1 MRIFQNEEV
10 KTVTQDMTVNTKLN
24 FQTLFESLP
33 GLYVVYSLDLAIVGG
48 SDAYF
53 QAIRSKREEI
63 VGRNLLE
70 IFPAYFG
77 DSSGNELQS
86 LLASLESVLE
96 HHQPEKMEAQKY
108 RIPRLATDGDG
119 FEERY
124 WTSISFP
131 LCDENKEITHII
143 QQVED
148 VTESLQIHRNV
159 DPQRQIPNVHGEVNG
174 RQGQQEQKEMQ
185 REQALQLEAEA
196 AKQQVETILSSIS
209 EAFYVIDRHWCF
221 TYANDRL
228 YEIIGMEREQI
239 LGHNIWELFPDSVDT
254 DIYHQFHQAMVE
266 QVPIQAE
273 YFYLPW
279 NRWYSHRIYP
289 SNSGLTVFGSDI
301 TEAKHTETARK
312 HAEDSYLESEKRLQ
326 MALAGA
332 RQGIWDWDLKNE
344 ILTWDDRCK
353 EMFGLPHDFAVTYEW
368 HVEALHPDD
377 RQQVYEAGRLAL
389 RDHLEFHQEYRTIH
403 PDSTVR
409 WILAC
414 GRGFYDAAGEPC
426 RMAGT
431 VMDITDRKQ
440 AEAALRESEERFR
453 QLADS
458 APMLVW
464 MSGIDKLC
472 YYFNRPWLR
481 FTGRTMEQELGNGWV
496 EGVHPDDLQRCFDTY
511 TTAFDQRISFEMD
524 YRLRRFDGEY
534 GWVLDAG
541 TPRLTPEGE
550 FLGYIGSC
558 IDITER
564 IQAVDALR
572 QSEERYRTLFESI
585 DEGFC
590 IIEVLFDEN
599 NTPYDYRFLEVNPV
613 FEEQTGLRQA
623 IGKTAR
629 QLVPDLEEHWVK
641 TYGQVALTGES
652 VRFENR
658 AEAMH
663 RWFDVDACRTG
674 RPEERKVAVVF
685 KDITDRKRSEQAL
698 QASEEQS
705 RNILESISEAFFALD
720 HEWQFTYVNKQA
732 ESLLNRTPGDLLGKI
747 IWEEYAGLFGSEFEK
762 AYYRTANE
770 QIESVIV
777 SFYPDHDRWYEVHT
791 YPAASGI
798 TIYFRDVTELKQI
811 ETVREQLLHR
821 EQRARETAETAN
833 RIKDEFLAI
842 LSHELRAPLNPI
854 LGWTQLLQIRKLDE
868 TKTAEAYAIIERSA
882 RLQAQLIDDLLD
894 ISKIL
899 RGKLGMDVATVN
911 LVFVIQAALDTVR
924 SAATAKSILIHTDL
938 SAICQVSGDAARL
951 QQVVWNLL
959 SNAVKFTP
967 SHGQINIR
975 LEQVENQAQITV
987 RDTGKGMDPSFL
999 PYIFES
1005 FRQEDASTT
1014 RKYGGLGLGL
1024 AIVRTLVEAHGGTIF
1039 AFSKGEGQGATFTVQ
1054 LPLLNAEI
1062 PGEQPEH
1069 LSKQGMQ
1076 LPGVRVL
1083 VVDDD
1088 LDSRELL
1095 TTVLELH
1102 GSEVIHVASAAEALA
1117 CLQTFQVD
1125 VLVSDIGMPEMDGY
1139 AFLQALRSLSPEKGG
1154 QIPAIALS
1162 AYART
1167 EDIQKALNCGYQQHI
1182 NKPVNLDQLIQTI
1195 EALI

>member
-1 MRIFQNEEV
+1 
-10 KTVTQDMTVNTKLN
+10 MTTNTKLN

-33 GLYVVYSLDLAIVGG
+33 GLYFIYSLDLTVVGG
-48 SDAYF
+48 SDTYF
-53 QAIRSKREEI
+53 QALRSKREEV
-63 VGRNLLE
+63 VGRHVLE
-70 IFPAYFG
+70 IFPTYFG

-86 LLASLESVLE
+86 LLTSLESVLKN
-96 HHQPEKMEAQKY
+96 HQPNRMVAQKY
-108 RIPRLATDGDG
+108 HIPRSADCGSG

-131 LCDENKEITHII
+131 LFDENREITHII

-148 VTESLQIHRNV
+148 VTESLQMHRDV
-159 DPQRQIPNVHGEVNG
+159 DPQRQIFNMHGEVNG
-174 RQGQQEQKEMQ
+174 RQGQQLEMQ
-185 REQALQLEAEA
+185 REQALRLEAEA

-209 EAFYVIDRHWCF
+209 EAFYVLDHDWCF

-228 YEIIGMEREQI
+228 CKIVGREREQI
-239 LGHNIWELFPDSVDT
+239 LGHNLWDMFPDTVDT
-254 DIYHQFHQAMVE
+254 EIYHQYHRAMLE
-266 QVPIQAE
+266 QVPSQAE
-273 YFYLPW
+273 YFYPTW
-279 NRWYSHRIYP
+279 NRWYNHRIYP
-289 SNSGLTVFGSDI
+289 SNSGLTVFGADI

-312 HAEDSYLESEKRLQ
+312 QAEDSFLESEKRLQ
-326 MALAGA
+326 MALSGA
-332 RQGIWDWDLKNE
+332 RQGIWDWDLKNQ

-353 EMFGLPHDFAVTYEW
+353 EMFGLPPDLQMTYTRFLEAV
-368 HVEALHPDD
+368 HPDD
-377 RQQVYEAGRLAL
+377 RQRTTAL
-389 RDHLEFHQEYRTIH
+389 VAAAVRDHIEFHEEYRTIH
-403 PDSTVR
+403 PDNTVR
-409 WILAC
+409 WILSR
-414 GRGFYDAAGEPC
+414 GRGFYDAAGVPY

-431 VMDITDRKQ
+431 AMDITDRKQ
-440 AEAALRESEERFR
+440 VES
-453 QLADS
+453 
-458 APMLVW
+458 
-464 MSGIDKLC
+464 
-472 YYFNRPWLR
+472 
-481 FTGRTMEQELGNGWV
+481 
-496 EGVHPDDLQRCFDTY
+496 
-511 TTAFDQRISFEMD
+511 
-524 YRLRRFDGEY
+524 
-534 GWVLDAG
+534 
-541 TPRLTPEGE
+541 
-550 FLGYIGSC
+550 
-558 IDITER
+558 
-564 IQAVDALR
+564 ALR
-572 QSEERYRTLFESI
+572 QSEERYRALFESI

-590 IIEVLFDEN
+590 IIEILFDEAD
-599 NTPYDYRFLEVNPV
+599 TPQDYRFLEVNPI
-613 FEEQTGLRQA
+613 FEEQTGLHQA
-623 IGKTAR
+623 IGRTAR
-629 QLVPDLEEHWVK
+629 QLVPDLEEHWIK
-641 TYGQVALTGES
+641 IYGQVALTGEA

-663 RWFDVDACRTG
+663 RWFDVYACRTG
-674 RPEERKVAVVF
+674 RPEERKVAIVF

-720 HEWQFTYVNKQA
+720 HDWRFTYVNQQA

-762 AYYRTANE
+762 AYHRAAHE

-777 SFYPDHDRWYEVHT
+777 SFYPEHDRWYEVHT

-798 TIYFRDVTELKQI
+798 TIYFRDVTALKQI
-811 ETVREQLLHR
+811 ETEREQLLQR

-854 LGWTQLLQIRKLDE
+854 LGWAQLLQLRKLE
-868 TKTAEAYAIIERSA
+868 PEKTAEAYAIIERSA

-899 RGKLGMDVATVN
+899 RGKLSMDVANIDLAV
-911 LVFVIQAALDTVR
+911 VIGSALDTVR
-924 SAATAKSILIHTDL
+924 SAAAAKSILIDTDL
-938 SAICQVSGDAARL
+938 SAIGQVSGDAARL

-959 SNAVKFTP
+959 SNAIKFTP
-967 SHGQINIR
+967 VHGQVSIR

-987 RDTGKGMDPSFL
+987 CDTGKGIDPSFL

-1039 AFSKGEGQGATFTVQ
+1039 AESEGEGQGATFIVQ
-1054 LPLLNAEI
+1054 LPLLNTEI
-1062 PGEQPEH
+1062 PRKQPER
-1069 LSKQGMQ
+1069 LSKQAMHLAGA
-1076 LPGVRVL
+1076 RVL

-1088 LDSRELL
+1088 LDNRELL

-1102 GSEVIHVASAAEALA
+1102 GSEVMHVASAAEALD
-1117 CLQTFQVD
+1117 CLQTFQID
-1125 VLVSDIGMPEMDGY
+1125 VLVSDIGMPDMDGY
-1139 AFLQALRSLSPEKGG
+1139 AFLQLLRSRPPEKGG

-1182 NKPVNLDQLIQTI
+1182 NKPVNLDQLIHTI